1 MKISNEIRDLQFNV
15 KSRINKIID
24 PNKFVNFTQYQI
36 IRYLMININKEVCQ
50 KDLEIETKLN
60 KASITGALDNLEEK
74 GLVLRKQ
81 SLEDKRKNI
90 IAVTD
95 KSKELIGIYETAVEE
110 VDNKMIEGISEEEL
124 NTFLNVINKMNKNL
138 A

>member
-95 KSKELIGIYETAVEE
+95 KSKKLIGIYETAVKE

>member
-95 KSKELIGIYETAVEE
+95 KSKKLIGIYETAVEE

>member
-15 KSRINKIID
+15 KSRINKTID

-95 KSKELIGIYETAVEE
+95 KSKKLIGIYETAVEE